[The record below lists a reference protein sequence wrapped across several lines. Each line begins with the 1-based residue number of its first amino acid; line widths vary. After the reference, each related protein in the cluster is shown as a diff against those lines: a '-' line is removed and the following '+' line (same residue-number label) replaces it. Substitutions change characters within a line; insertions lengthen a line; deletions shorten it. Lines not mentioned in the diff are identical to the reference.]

1 MPWEP
6 LHQKEPEPTT
16 LAAPLDDLLTRLS
29 GVSRSAIEVVMDQW
43 ADIVGPDAAAV
54 SDPVKIADG
63 VVTVRVDDSIWASEF
78 RWLEATVLERI
89 AGLTSGPAPDRVKV
103 VVRPR

>member
-6 LHQKEPEPTT
+6 LYGKEREPTG
-16 LAAPLDDLLTRLS
+16 LAAPLDELLTKLS
-29 GVSRSAIEVVMDQW
+29 GVSRSAIEVVMDHW
-43 ADIVGPDAAAV
+43 SDIVGDAAAAV
-54 SDPVKIADG
+54 SDPVKVADG
-63 VVTVRVDDSIWASEF
+63 VVTVRVDDSTWASEF

-89 AGLTSGPAPDRVKV
+89 ADLTNGTAPDRMKV